1 MASPS
6 CYIDRHSIGMLH
18 VIYMIAGIALLGT
31 MVIMSNEEEL
41 LNHKM
46 MIYMF
51 SFSDKRLH

>member
-1 MASPS
+1 
-6 CYIDRHSIGMLH
+6 MLH